1 MTSAAPKRTEV
12 WLRRWFRPLVVASV
26 GSIHAA
32 VLAAGTV
39 SYPKP
44 VSADAIEIAID
55 TMQVPL
61 PEAVNA
67 PPPVPE
73 SEPEQPK
80 EIEQPPEPA
89 PEKIPPEP
97 APPLD
102 LLEPPRQEPPIP
114 EPPKPEPPQP
124 PKEVTKPQPSAVEFE
139 RQREKRLKAKQ
150 QAPAVSQQRQ
160 AMAAE
165 ATQARATFG
174 AIVAAR
180 INAAKFYPSEARSA
194 GIVGVVGI
202 RFAIGSDGRVTQA
215 SLSQTSGSAVLDAA
229 ALQIFRSLK
238 TPEPPGGSF
247 SGQINIRYS
256 LERL

>member
-1 MTSAAPKRTEV
+1 MPRAAPKRTEV
-12 WLRRWFRPLVVASV
+12 WLRRWFRPLVVASLV
-26 GSIHAA
+26 SIHAA
-32 VLAAGTV
+32 VLAAGSA

-55 TMQVPL
+55 TTQVPP
-61 PEAVNA
+61 PEAVTA

-73 SEPEQPK
+73 PEPEQPK
-80 EIEQPPEPA
+80 DIEQPPETA
-89 PEKIPPEP
+89 PEEIPPEP

-102 LLEPPRQEPPIP
+102 LLEPPPQEPPIP

-124 PKEVTKPQPSAVEFE
+124 PKEVAKPQPSAVELE
-139 RQREKRLKAKQ
+139 RQREKRLKAQQ
-150 QAPAVSQQRQ
+150 QALAAAQQRQ

-165 ATQARATFG
+165 AAQARATFG

-194 GIVGVVGI
+194 GIVGVVAV

-215 SLSQTSGSAVLDAA
+215 TLSQSSGSAFLDAA
-229 ALQIFRSLK
+229 ALQIFRSLQ

-247 SGQINIRYS
+247 SGSINIRYTLGRS
-256 LERL
+256 